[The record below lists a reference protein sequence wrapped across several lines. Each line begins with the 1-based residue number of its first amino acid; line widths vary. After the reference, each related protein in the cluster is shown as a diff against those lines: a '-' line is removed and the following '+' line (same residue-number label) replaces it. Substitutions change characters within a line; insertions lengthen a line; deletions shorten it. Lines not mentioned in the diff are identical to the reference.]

1 MCIRDR
7 LLGTAVLAAAA
18 ASAASAQGIL
28 DQLFGLQNRGA
39 TASGVVLFEGV
50 NFSGRSIQVSGEER
64 DFANLNFDNRARS
77 LVTDRPVSV
86 CSDRDFRSCRDLQPG
101 RYADLARLGIAGSIS
116 SVRSAGVDAYGSG
129 GGYGSGGYG
138 GGAYGSG
145 GYGESGYGGGYGR
158 DRDNDGDDRQGY
170 DRPAGGY
177 GAANRDGVEGR
188 TAVFFPRPT
197 AAGRVLAARGRPS
210 ADQFCRAAGYS
221 ASIYFSQGERNRAA
235 VDTDG
240 RVVDAP
246 VLRDVLCSR

>member
-1 MCIRDR
+1 MKRLPL

-28 DQLFGLQNRGA
+28 DQLFGLQNRGV
-39 TASGVVLFEGV
+39 TASGVVLFEGA

-86 CSDRDFRSCRDLQPG
+86 CSDRDFRGCRDLQPG
-101 RYADLARLGIAGSIS
+101 RYPDLARLGVSGSIS
-116 SVRSAGVDAYGSG
+116 SLRPAGGDAYGG

-138 GGAYGSG
+138 SG
-145 GYGESGYGGGYGR
+145 GYGDSGYGGGYRGGGYGGGR
-158 DRDNDGDDRQGY
+158 DDDTDDRQGY
-170 DRPAGGY
+170 DRSAGGY